1 MGRFTKHFTTNT
13 SFTSKTPHQQTTN
26 HHASTMMFRTLTF
39 AAVSIIGTSAMEVQ
53 MHGRI
58 PSYPGVP
65 SIFARW
71 NIPEFNLEK
80 SGNQLGNLQIFDG
93 QTYEQQRIA
102 ILHNQKNYIQDGYEK
117 IRLMME
123 QGQRTPNAV
132 DMGEMQKLRGQ
143 LHESSAENKSQAQ
156 EIIAL
161 KSELKKQG
169 LSEPP
174 KVTIPSIIKG
184 YTGAT
189 VFYLCGAAT
198 VLGVAAGLNWA
209 GWVPWNTDFF
219 TSAKECVLNCN

>member
-58 PSYPGVP
+58 
-65 SIFARW
+65 
-71 NIPEFNLEK
+71 
-80 SGNQLGNLQIFDG
+80 FDG

-132 DMGEMQKLRGQ
+132 DMGEMQKLQGQ

-156 EIIAL
+156 GIIAL